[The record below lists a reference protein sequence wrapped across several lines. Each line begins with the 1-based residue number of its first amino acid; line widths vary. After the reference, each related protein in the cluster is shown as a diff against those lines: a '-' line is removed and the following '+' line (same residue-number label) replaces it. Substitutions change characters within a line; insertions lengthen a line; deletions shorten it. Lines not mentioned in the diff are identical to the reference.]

1 MDAQR
6 LLDGTEDGVHR
17 VERTVGV
24 LEHRLNV
31 AAETEQILGLER
43 GGVAA
48 FVEHLAGSGLQE
60 VKHHVRHGGLAGTGF
75 AHDGQGGAA
84 LDGEGHVVDG
94 LEHLLLA
101 GQLEFLGQ
109 VVDGDDVLAFLKRA
123 FAGDVVVK
131 QGVRVLTALLGGDD
145 ALGGQ
150 RRGGGHE
157 SLGVRVLRVLQHLEG
172 PLYITTMCWA
182 RSAARPRSWV
192 MNSTAVPSESVS
204 MCRWSRMR
212 FCTVTSRAEV
222 GSSAI
227 SRSGRQ
233 ARPMAMSAR
242 WRIPPES

>member
-1 MDAQR
+1 MDAQG
-6 LLDGTEDGVHR
+6 LLNGTEDGVHR
-17 VERTVGV
+17 VERTVRV
-24 LEHRLNV
+24 LEHRLHM

-48 FVEHLAGSGLQE
+48 FVEHFAGSGLQQ

-75 AHDGQGGAA
+75 AHDGQGGAT

-123 FAGDVVVK
+123 FAGDVVAK

-150 RRGGGHE
+150 RRGGSHE

-172 PLYITTMCWA
+172 RTGFDDLTLVHHDNVLGTLGGKAQI
-182 RSAARPRSWV
+182 
-192 MNSTAVPSESVS
+192 
-204 MCRWSRMR
+204 
-212 FCTVTSRAEV
+212 V
-222 GSSAI
+222 GDEQHGGA
-227 SRSGRQ
+227 Q
-233 ARPMAMSAR
+233 
-242 WRIPPES
+242 